1 MALIHWE
8 DVIQASIY
16 SSAEADGRVIFFS
29 LLFFLLRAPQFQHI
43 EYEWGGS
50 TPTTTW
56 KTVYFTIHKVR

>member
-43 EYEWGGS
+43 EYEWGV
-50 TPTTTW
+50 PLPLLLE
-56 KTVYFTIHKVR
+56 KQFTSQYTK